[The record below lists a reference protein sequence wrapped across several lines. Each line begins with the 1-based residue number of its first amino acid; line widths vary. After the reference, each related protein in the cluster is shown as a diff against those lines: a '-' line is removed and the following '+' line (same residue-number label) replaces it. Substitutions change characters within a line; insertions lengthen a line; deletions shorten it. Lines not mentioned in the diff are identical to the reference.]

1 MSIRKRLALWYS
13 GLIVIIIVILSLSV
27 ITVSR
32 VSILNSVDQD
42 LQTTATRLT
51 NSISLAPVGDFST
64 PDMQVLVGYDEIF
77 GAPGLSLQIW
87 NTSGADPLLLRS
99 SSNIV
104 DHDQPL
110 NASALQADA
119 PGISNGE
126 LRGVPQR
133 ILTLPFYDSA
143 DNGSQPATQ
152 MGVVQIATSLQ
163 AIYRANENVLFITL
177 IGASISIIVSLVLAL
192 YLSRRAL
199 KPLESISEAA
209 SNVAVAEDLSV
220 RLTWDGPQ
228 DEIGRLTSV
237 FNHMMA
243 RLQHLFSVQQR
254 FLADVSHELRTP
266 LTSILGNLEIMQRYG
281 VDTDSLDAVHREA
294 GRMSRMVND
303 LLLLIRADYG
313 ELEVDFYPLDLDTV
327 ALEVYEQAHM
337 LAKHRSLQIKLGR
350 LEPARINGNVDRIR
364 QLLLNLIGNAIKF
377 TADGGE
383 ISLAV
388 YAQGGQAVLEVN
400 DTGIG
405 ISDEDLKRIFD
416 RFYQADHSRA
426 QRHETDGSG
435 LGLSI
440 ARWIVDIHNGKIEVS
455 STIGQGTHFRI
466 TIPLLTESQMHH
478 TGGSHTHVISHHAN
492 QA

>member
-1 MSIRKRLALWYS
+1 MTIRKRLALWFS

-32 VSILNSVDQD
+32 VSILSNVDQD
-42 LQTTATRLT
+42 LQRTARRLAT
-51 NSISLAPVGDFST
+51 SISMAPVGDFST
-64 PDMQVLVGYDEIF
+64 PDMQMLVGYNEIF

-87 NTSGADPLLLRS
+87 NTMGDEPTLLRS
-99 SSNIV
+99 SSNIAAYE
-104 DHDQPL
+104 Q
-110 NASALQADA
+110 ALDA
-119 PGISNGE
+119 EALAAEAPHYSNGE
-126 LRGVPQR
+126 LRDVPQR
-133 ILTLPFYDSA
+133 ILTLPFFDTGDA
-143 DNGSQPATQ
+143 QQ
-152 MGVVQIATSLQ
+152 MGVVQVSTSLQ
-163 AIYRANENVLFITL
+163 AINNANENVLLITL
-177 IGASISIIVSLVLAL
+177 IGASISIIVSLALAL
-192 YLSRRAL
+192 YLSRQAL

-209 SNVAVAEDLSV
+209 SNVAVAEDLSM

-228 DEIGRLTSV
+228 DEIGRLTEV

-243 RLQHLFSVQQR
+243 RLQNVFSVQQR

-266 LTSILGNLEIMQRYG
+266 LTSILGNLELMQRYG

-327 ALEVYEQAHM
+327 ALEVYEQAHI
-337 LAKHRSLQIKLGR
+337 LAKHRKLKIKLGR
-350 LEPARINGNVDRIR
+350 LEPARVDGNVDRIR
-364 QLLLNLIGNAIKF
+364 QLSLNLIGNAIKF
-377 TADGGE
+377 TSDGGE
-383 ISLAV
+383 VSIAV
-388 YAQGGQAVLEVN
+388 YPQNDKAILEVS

-426 QRHETDGSG
+426 QRHETDGAG

-440 ARWIVDIHNGKIEVS
+440 ARWIVDIHKGKIDVTS
-455 STIGQGTHFRI
+455 RIGQGTTFRI
-466 TIPLLTESQMHH
+466 AIPLADAEHDT
-478 TGGSHTHVISHHAN
+478 HTHVVSHHAN
-492 QA
+492 QKPQHTKT